1 MRLDTGLPAGTGPRS
16 SSALDGRRRVE
27 DDVAVQRPASVVRPV
42 LADGLTGTRAVAS
55 PLLALV
61 VGGGQLELGAFVL
74 SLSWILD
81 ALDGA
86 AARAASGP
94 TRLGRWDLVVDS
106 LVGAG
111 LLLGLAASAH
121 VSWVLAAA
129 VLVVLGGGSVA
140 LGNPALAMAM
150 QAVPYGTFMWLLFHQ
165 NTAWW
170 WLPPATV
177 IAIGIACARRFTQ
190 VVLPEFFSGIGSLF
204 PRRAPRE

>member
-1 MRLDTGLPAGTGPRS
+1 
-16 SSALDGRRRVE
+16 
-27 DDVAVQRPASVVRPV
+27 VQRPGFVLRPA

-55 PLLALV
+55 PMLAV
-61 VGGGQLELGAFVL
+61 AVGGGEFTLGAFVL
-74 SLSWILD
+74 SLAWILD
-81 ALDGA
+81 ALDGT

-121 VSWVLAAA
+121 VPWVLAAA
-129 VLVVLGGGSVA
+129 VVVVLGGGSVT
-140 LGNPALAMAM
+140 LRNPALAMAM

-165 NTAWW
+165 RVAWW
-170 WLPPATV
+170 WLPPTTA
-177 IAIGIACARRFTQ
+177 IAIGIACARRFTH
-190 VVLPEFFSGIGSLF
+190 VVLPEFFSGIGSLI